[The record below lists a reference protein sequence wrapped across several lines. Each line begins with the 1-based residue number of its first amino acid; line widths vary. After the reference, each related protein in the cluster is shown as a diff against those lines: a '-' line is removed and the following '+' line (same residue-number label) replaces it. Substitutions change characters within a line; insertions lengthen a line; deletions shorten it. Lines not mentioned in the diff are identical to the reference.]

1 LLTLA
6 ELLKTALSKRA
17 VGFTFHSGLH
27 PVIRSSKGIQNY
39 DTQPSTFDE
48 VEAILRQL
56 MTSRQMREFRASGLI
71 YFRSVFE
78 GIVFLGAARIEGE
91 EIRVELRRLG
101 G

>member
-1 LLTLA
+1 
-6 ELLKTALSKRA
+6 
-17 VGFTFHSGLH
+17 
-27 PVIRSSKGIQNY
+27 VIRSSKGIQNY